1 MPRVSR
7 SLLLVPLAGAL
18 LATAAHAD
26 VVAGWTIE
34 APVPSGTSGP
44 EYSYGAAEQGANI
57 AGSDLNGVHAN
68 PETFWISPPGNGSQY
83 SFGNNRWT
91 IGDYFQV
98 EASTLGYQ
106 DISISFDQCRNSNGA
121 VFFDLLMSVDEGAS
135 WTTLLSSYEVLQSGG
150 GGSPGTWSAS
160 ADRNPIYLVE
170 ADAGAMAADRESVWF
185 RMQAVSEPGSAVS
198 SISRLDNV
206 FIEGNVVP
214 APGAMALLGL
224 AGLASRRRR
233 R

>member
-1 MPRVSR
+1 MPRVPR

-68 PETFWISPPGNGSQY
+68 PDTFWISPPGNGSQY

-98 EASTLGYQ
+98 RPRPSATRTSRSPST
-106 DISISFDQCRNSNGA
+106 
-121 VFFDLLMSVDEGAS
+121 
-135 WTTLLSSYEVLQSGG
+135 
-150 GGSPGTWSAS
+150 SAATPTAPS
-160 ADRNPIYLVE
+160 
-170 ADAGAMAADRESVWF
+170 
-185 RMQAVSEPGSAVS
+185 S
-198 SISRLDNV
+198 SIC
-206 FIEGNVVP
+206 
-214 APGAMALLGL
+214 
-224 AGLASRRRR
+224 
-233 R
+233 

>member
-1 MPRVSR
+1 MHRTLFLLPLA
-7 SLLLVPLAGAL
+7 SLLVAAS
-18 LATAAHAD
+18 AHAD

-57 AGSDLNGVHAN
+57 AGSDLNGLHAN

-98 EASTLGYQ
+98 EASTLGYEN
-106 DISISFDQCRNSNGA
+106 ISISFDQCRSSSG
-121 VFFDLLMSVDEGAS
+121 VEFFTLLMSTDEGAN
-135 WTTLLSSYEVLQSGG
+135 WTTLIESYEVLRSGG

-170 ADAGAMAADRESVWF
+170 ADAGAMAANQSSVWF
-185 RMQAVSEPGSAVS
+185 RMQAASVPGSAVS
-198 SISRLDNV
+198 SISRLDNI
-206 FIEGNVVP
+206 FIEGTVVP
-214 APGAMALLGL
+214 APGALALLGL
-224 AGLASRRRR
+224 AGVASRRRR